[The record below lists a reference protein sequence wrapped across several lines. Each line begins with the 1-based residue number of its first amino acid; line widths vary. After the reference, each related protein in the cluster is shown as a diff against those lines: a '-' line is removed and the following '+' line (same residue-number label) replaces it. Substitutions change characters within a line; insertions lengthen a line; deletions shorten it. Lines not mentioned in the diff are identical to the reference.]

1 MSFSPKSELAI
12 YRWPEVSQITGFRSK
27 SHVENL
33 EKLGLFPRSVKI
45 GSRAKGWVQSE
56 IIGWLEQ
63 RINDSRKDTRKA
75 GS

>member
-1 MSFSPKSELAI
+1 MSLSPNADLAI
-12 YRWPEVSQITGFRSK
+12 DRWPEVSQITGFRSK

-45 GSRAKGWVQSE
+45 GPRANGWVHSE

-63 RINDSRKDTRKA
+63 RIADSRKDAFKG

>member
-1 MSFSPKSELAI
+1 MSLSPNADLAI
-12 YRWPEVSQITGFRSK
+12 DRWPEVSQITGFRSK

-33 EKLGLFPRSVKI
+33 VKLGLFPRSVKI
-45 GSRAKGWVQSE
+45 GPRAKGWVHSE

-63 RINDSRKDTRKA
+63 RIADSRKDAFKG

>member
-1 MSFSPKSELAI
+1 MSLSPNADLAI
-12 YRWPEVSQITGFRSK
+12 DRWPEVSQITGFRSK

-45 GSRAKGWVQSE
+45 GLRAKGWVHSE

-63 RINDSRKDTRKA
+63 RIADSRKDAFKG